1 MSVLLLVRHGQASFG
16 ARNYDELSDR
26 GRAQGRLLGGALAAH
41 GIQPDRV
48 MHGGMNRHQQTV
60 EALVDSAGWS
70 MAATIDVGWAEFDH
84 QQVIAAHR
92 PAYRRPTVMKAD
104 LVRTLKPH
112 RAFQKMFLEA
122 TSRWSSGDHDDDY
135 SETFVAFGNRIDAA
149 LRRAVEGE
157 GTTLVVTSAGCIG
170 LIASRLITD
179 SAQAWSRLNMVT
191 VNTST
196 TKVIAGEQAPTL
208 VSFNNHS
215 HLEHDPD
222 MITYR

>member
-26 GRAQGRLLGGALAAH
+26 GRAQSRLLGGALAAH
-41 GIQPDRV
+41 GIHPDRV
-48 MHGGMNRHQQTV
+48 VHGGMHRHEQTV
-60 EALVDSAGWS
+60 EGMLDAAGWS
-70 MAATIDVGWAEFDH
+70 VAPTIDVGWAEFDH

-122 TSRWSSGDHDDDY
+122 TSRWSSGEHDSDY
-135 SETFVAFGNRIDAA
+135 RETFVGFGERVDAA
-149 LRRAVEGE
+149 LRRAAEAE
-157 GTTLVVTSAGCIG
+157 GTTVVVTSGGCIG
-170 LIASRLITD
+170 LIASHLITNSVD
-179 SAQAWSRLNMVT
+179 AWSRLNVVT
-191 VNTST
+191 VNTAV
-196 TKVIAGEQAPTL
+196 TKVVVGDEGPTL
-208 VSFNNHS
+208 ISFNNHS

-222 MITYR
+222 LITYR

>member
-26 GRAQGRLLGGALAAH
+26 GRAQARLLGSALAAR
-41 GIQPDRV
+41 GIGPDRII
-48 MHGGMNRHQQTV
+48 HGGMRRHEQTAHGIV
-60 EALVDSAGWS
+60 EAAGWDLPLG
-70 MAATIDVGWAEFDH
+70 IDVGWAEFDH

-92 PAYRRPTVMKAD
+92 PAYRRPTVMRAD
-104 LVRTLKPH
+104 LARTLKPH

-135 SETFVAFGNRIDAA
+135 AETFASFGRRVDAA
-149 LRRAVEGE
+149 LHRATGLD
-157 GTTLVVTSAGCIG
+157 GTTLVVTSGGCIG
-170 LIASRLITD
+170 AVASALLTD
-179 SAQAWSRLNMVT
+179 GSLAWSRLNTVT
-191 VNTST
+191 VNSSV
-196 TKVIAGEQAPTL
+196 TKVVCSDQGPTL
-208 VSFNNHS
+208 VSFNGHA